1 MFFTLLKLVGIDV
14 NAKIAELKTD
24 LTRTAR
30 IKGLVAGLFLGATI
44 LVLMVLVVALIA
56 LYKWGELHH
65 GIFVGLALDAGVLI
79 VLALVLVLA
88 AVWIAR
94 QGGKTTTLPADV
106 AEAPIGAAT
115 RVAQQ
120 PPGPKAHLVTDG
132 LLRAGSRAQETT
144 NEAVAR
150 VTELMR
156 NGNRATVLSILG
168 AAALMGW
175 LIGRA
180 AARDKVS

>member
-14 NAKIAELKTD
+14 KAKIAELKAD

-30 IKGLVAGLFLGATI
+30 ITGLVAGLFFGAAI
-44 LVLMVLVVALIA
+44 LVLMLLIVALIA
-56 LYKWGELHH
+56 LYKWGEIHH
-65 GIFVGLALDAGVLI
+65 GIFVGLALDAGALI

-94 QGGKTTTLPADV
+94 QGGNTTTLPADF
-106 AEAPIGAAT
+106 AEAPVGGAT
-115 RVAQQ
+115 RVAQY
-120 PPGPKAHLVTDG
+120 PPGPKAHLTDD
-132 LLRAGSRAQETT
+132 LLRVGSRAQETT

-156 NGNRATVLSILG
+156 NGDRATVLSIIG

-180 AARDKVS
+180 AARDKVN